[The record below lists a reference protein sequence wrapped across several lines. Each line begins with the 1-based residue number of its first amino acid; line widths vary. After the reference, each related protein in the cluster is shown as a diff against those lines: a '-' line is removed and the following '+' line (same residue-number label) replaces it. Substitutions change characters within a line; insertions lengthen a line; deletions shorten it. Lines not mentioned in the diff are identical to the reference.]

1 MDDPGSVRNAQ
12 GRRDLNGDVEGLTRG
27 EPGRG
32 EPSPEGLS
40 LDVLH
45 SDVVLAFARLIERID
60 RADVRMIEGG
70 RGAGFLLEA
79 ENASAITREVRR
91 KKLQRDLAPKPQLG
105 REPHLTHASG
115 ADEGDDFVRA
125 EPCARLEGHVLADYT
140 RARLGRSAERRRLVW
155 RSLGEP
161 IRWPKARIER
171 SMSPPGAFRT
181 GTSVGAAARYEHE
194 LLGTGRPHVP
204 WLQVRWSLADGE
216 R

>member
-79 ENASAITREVRR
+79 ENASGITREVRG

-105 REPHLTHASG
+105 REPHLAHPSCT
-115 ADEGDDFVRA
+115 DEGDDFVRA

-155 RSLGEP
+155 RSLGD
-161 IRWPKARIER
+161 RFGGQGARIE
-171 SMSPPGAFRT
+171 PGRCRRPVP
-181 GTSVGAAARYEHE
+181 S
-194 LLGTGRPHVP
+194 GR
-204 WLQVRWSLADGE
+204 A
-216 R
+216 